1 VAACP
6 IGVHAHN
13 TSGDVY
19 SRRGDGVRQ
28 NLAVNGMRSTAFVA
42 LLLAATLGPRDARAI
57 DCGDVVTA
65 SVTLQGDL
73 DCPNDGLV
81 VGADAVVIDCA
92 GHFIRTPDVGA
103 TTDIR
108 IADRSGIEIRNC
120 RLTGRLGIDA
130 DRVIGLVIV
139 DNEFTELSQVA
150 ISAVD
155 GANVTIEGNVF
166 RGDLN
171 WVSIARS
178 PSTRIGRNR
187 FEAGTRFSSIHTS
200 GSPGARI
207 SDNTLLGG
215 GFISV
220 SDSEGARVERNAIR
234 GTHSQIAALRAT
246 ACRISDNRLEREHPG
261 EDGSGSILLND
272 ATRCEVSGNLLDAA
286 GGFGLLVDGDSPE
299 RGANRIMQNE
309 VRGGSFGVVLLGPRA
324 DRIEDNVFR
333 GQSIGIL
340 AYPSWDAANGTW
352 DDGSSAE
359 ILNNRVED
367 ATMGVAAYEIGGLLF
382 KGNLIRNGEVGIYE
396 LDITPPVAGPNRYE
410 RNRVERNRG
419 FGMAILGTSPIV
431 QANTFSGN
439 GGATTLS
446 DGVFPLAEYL
456 GGTRAAIAI
465 IPIAGFGNDTLDD
478 GVADNDAVP
487 APSIGSASAP
497 NVFRGNDSV
506 DIYALDARPANA
518 SSLQSDN
525 RFLGREAR
533 YRQDWYGL
541 VRAVDEAGSPVAGA
555 VVRVIDR
562 DGTPVLDAVTGAD
575 GYAPLTVEP
584 LRSQGLSDRE
594 PGGPVPHWPIFTEQ
608 IIDARGR
615 VRTLTPHTI
624 RATKDLTSGCAEY
637 SWNGRDDPGESG
649 NSALGRY
656 QTALVRFGALC
667 PPASLGT
674 SRHWP
679 LFRAPVGSAAGS
691 AAAR

>member
-1 VAACP
+1 MNA
-6 IGVHAHN
+6 
-13 TSGDVY
+13 
-19 SRRGDGVRQ
+19 
-28 NLAVNGMRSTAFVA
+28 MRSGLFIA
-42 LLLAATLGPRDARAI
+42 LLLTATLGPRDVRAV
-57 DCGDVVTA
+57 DCGEVVTA

-92 GHFIRTPDVGA
+92 GHNIRTPDVGA
-103 TTDIR
+103 NTGIR
-108 IADRSGIEIRNC
+108 IANRSGIEIRNC
-120 RLTGRLGIDA
+120 RLTGRFGIDA
-130 DRVIGLVIV
+130 DRVNGLVIV
-139 DNEFTELSQVA
+139 DNEFTEFGQVA
-150 ISAVD
+150 ISSRD

-166 RGDLN
+166 RGDRN

-187 FEAGTRFSSIHTS
+187 FEAGTRWSSIHTS

-220 SDSEGARVERNAIR
+220 SDSEGARVERNTIR

-246 ACRISDNRLEREHPG
+246 SCRIADNRLEREHPG
-261 EDGSGSILLND
+261 GGESGISLND
-272 ATRCEVSGNLLDAA
+272 ALRCEVTGNLMDAG
-286 GGFGLLVDGDSPE
+286 GGFGLLINGDSLE
-299 RGANRIMQNE
+299 RGANRIAQNE
-309 VRGGSFGVVLLGPRA
+309 VRGGSYGLVLLGPRA
-324 DRIEDNVFR
+324 DRIQDNVFR

-340 AYPSWDAANGTW
+340 TYPAWDAANGTW
-352 DDGSSAE
+352 NGGDSAE

-367 ATMGVAAYEIGGLLF
+367 ATMGLAAYEIGGLRLAD
-382 KGNLIRNGEVGIYE
+382 NLIRNGEIGIYE

-410 RNRVERNRG
+410 RNRIERNRG

-439 GGATTLS
+439 GGAAELS
-446 DGVFPLAEYL
+446 ESLFPLAEYL

-478 GVADNDAVP
+478 GVADNDAIP
-487 APSIGSASAP
+487 APSIGSPSAP

-506 DIYALDARPANA
+506 DIYALDARPVNA
-518 SSLQSDN
+518 ASLQSDN

-541 VRAVDEAGSPVAGA
+541 VRAVDRTGSPVVGA
-555 VVRVIDR
+555 AVRVVGP
-562 DGTPVLDAVTGAD
+562 DGTPVLDAVSGPD
-575 GYAPLTVEP
+575 GYAPVTVDP
-584 LRSQGLSDRE
+584 SRSQGLADGE
-594 PGGPVPHWPIFTEQ
+594 AGGPIPHWPIFTELF
-608 IIDARGR
+608 IDARGR
-615 VRTLTPHTI
+615 VRMMTPHTI

-649 NSALGRY
+649 SSTLGRY
-656 QTALVRFGALC
+656 QIALVRLGAEC
-667 PPASLGT
+667 PADSLGT
-674 SRHWP
+674 DLHWP
-679 LFRAPVGSAAGS
+679 LFRGPVGPGAGS